1 MKKKVW
7 TALFFAILTIGG
19 SVFISKNV
27 EDTLIKSIAIVSAI
41 GIDSSNEGYEVTLQV
56 INTASKPDS
65 SGDEPG
71 SIIYQQSGKTISQ
84 AIKNIS
90 NRNSRKVF
98 LDSAELILVGEEIA
112 KEKGIK
118 DITAFFL
125 TESEISSSIKIMIA
139 KNYPA
144 GKVLKTITPVQKVS
158 SKRINEILYNN
169 ELNIGSAVNM
179 YPIKVMNDFLR
190 NIKQTALPFVTLSS
204 DDEIAL
210 TKENIST
217 TEPAVLLV
225 INGMAYFKQDKLAGY
240 LDRDESKAYNA
251 FTNRIKKTSIESG
264 CGSDDQGFFTISITR
279 SKTKIEFEYQEGKPS
294 FHVIIKAKGKVL
306 ESTCKQTE
314 INNLESKTEEFIKSD
329 MKSLIAKSQEENI
342 DYLGLLK
349 EVYLQKPFVFNEISK
364 KWNEL
369 YPSVPITI
377 NADLTIEKIGDVNNI
392 P

>member
-1 MKKKVW
+1 MKKKLW
-7 TALFFAILTIGG
+7 TAIFFAVLTLGG

-27 EDTLIKSIAIVSAI
+27 EDTLIKSIAIVSVI

-71 SIIYQQSGKTISQ
+71 SITYRQSGKTISQ

-98 LDSAELILVGEEIA
+98 LDSAELILIGEEIA

-125 TESEISSSIKIMIA
+125 TESEISSSIKIMVT
-139 KNYPA
+139 KKFPA
-144 GKVLKTITPVQKVS
+144 SKILKTITPIQKVS

-169 ELNIGSAVNM
+169 ETNIGSAVNM
-179 YPIKVMNDFLR
+179 YPIKVMNDLLR

-204 DDEIAL
+204 DDEIAF

-217 TEPAVLLV
+217 AEPAVLLV

-240 LDRDESKAYNA
+240 LDRDESKVYNA
-251 FTNRIKKTSIESG
+251 FTNRIKKTSIETG
-264 CGSDDQGFFTISITR
+264 CGSDDQGYFTISITR
-279 SKTKIEFEYQEGKPS
+279 SKTKVEPEYQEGKPS
-294 FHVIIKAKGKVL
+294 FHVILKAKGKVL
-306 ESTCKQTE
+306 ESTCKRAK
-314 INNLESKTEEFIKSD
+314 IKNLESKAEAFLKSE
-329 MKSLIAKSQEENI
+329 MNSLIAKSQEENN
-342 DYLGLLK
+342 DYLGVLK
-349 EVYLQKPFVFNEISK
+349 EVYLKNPFVFNEINKNWS
-364 KWNEL
+364 EL
-369 YPSVPITI
+369 YPSVPITVDV
-377 NADLTIEKIGDVNNI
+377 DLTIEKMGDVNKI